1 MYRPTLSLGAQ
12 MYVHVSTVSYNGLA
26 LWSFPQWRACVFG
39 LECVEQVLMSM
50 VSILLVFN
58 FFYINP
64 LKHLGGCADKS
75 GIKKVQVH
83 HFLECGCGD
92 YGVCNFYAEV

>member
-1 MYRPTLSLGAQ
+1 

-39 LECVEQVLMSM
+39 LECVEQVLISM

-75 GIKKVQVH
+75 GIKRYK
-83 HFLECGCGD
+83 FIT
-92 YGVCNFYAEV
+92 F